1 LNCDEPDA
9 RLEFLA
15 CALRC
20 AMPRTQEV
28 AKFTILALALVLA
41 LGPARRLQFPDLA
54 AERDVLELKM
64 RKLGLQFFVA
74 CTQPF
79 TFARA
84 LGADLVA
91 DLVAAHPT
99 ANASGGLALLQHL
112 RRNWGR
118 LRRGLP
124 CGLLAALAVGPG
136 LDVGNFPTF
145 LLLRSDRCD
154 RLVIDLDRLRDLP
167 VRLRRVG
174 LDQLRDQFVLLL
186 AGQMAAVNVRADDEG

>member
-1 LNCDEPDA
+1 MRDPTHAAGCQVHYP
-9 RLEFLA
+9 RPRPRPRPRPGA
-15 CALRC
+15 CAPPSIPRPRC
-20 AMPRTQEV
+20 
-28 AKFTILALALVLA
+28 
-41 LGPARRLQFPDLA
+41 G
-54 AERDVLELKM
+54 RDVLELKM

-79 TFARA
+79 AFARA
-84 LGADLVA
+84 LGADVVA

-99 ANASGGLALLQHL
+99 ANAFGGGLALLQHL

-118 LRRGLP
+118 PRRGLP

-136 LDVGNFPTF
+136 LDVENFPTS

-167 VRLRRVG
+167 ISTSSGRSRSASRS
-174 LDQLRDQFVLLL
+174 
-186 AGQMAAVNVRADDEG
+186 VRASARRSDGGGECSR